1 MVLPRRLDQRKKN
14 CQQMAPSALEK
25 KTLLTPTLPTRR
37 RRRWMLW
44 VKVHDRRISSLSG
57 GFLYSFE
64 ERLMKIASSSLPWT
78 PLTFNITKMSW
89 LHGMALI

>member
-1 MVLPRRLDQRKKN
+1 
-14 CQQMAPSALEK
+14 
-25 KTLLTPTLPTRR
+25 
-37 RRRWMLW
+37 MLW